1 MEENCIKTTWKRLNQ
16 VEITLSDYRIERKER
31 MLELYWG
38 CLIFGVLFASITI
51 LFGDLLDGYFHVF
64 SLDHLEWLQPM
75 VIVGGVTIFGGTGL
89 LLTRYTEFMGPVVI
103 VFSLLTAAILSIL
116 VYFIY
121 IKPMKN
127 CENASGF
134 FITDLIGRVGEV
146 LVPVPARGCGEVLI
160 KIGAGNTN
168 QIAASKDM
176 VELPAGTQVVVA
188 TIREGIL
195 YVSHYKEQ
203 DKGGTV

>member
-1 MEENCIKTTWKRLNQ
+1 
-16 VEITLSDYRIERKER
+16 
-31 MLELYWG
+31 MLELYWS
-38 CLIFGVLFASITI
+38 CLLLGVLFAIVVV
-51 LFGDLLDGYFHVF
+51 LFGDFLGDYFHIF

-75 VIVGGVTIFGGTGL
+75 VLVGGITVFGGTGL
-89 LLTRYTEFMGPVVI
+89 IVTRYTAFMGYKVVLISLFIAII
-103 VFSLLTAAILSIL
+103 VSLL
-116 VYFIY
+116 VYFMY

-146 LVPVPARGCGEVLI
+146 LVPVPAKGYGEILI

-168 QIAASKDM
+168 QIAASNDG
-176 VELPAGTQVVVA
+176 VEFPVGTQVVVA
-188 TIREGIL
+188 TVSEGIV
-195 YVSHYKEQ
+195 YVSHYKKQ